1 MLEVEGLVS
10 GYGKFQ
16 VLRDLSLHVPQGQV
30 VALLGHNG
38 AGKSTTL
45 KSLFG
50 VLPRWSGSVRY
61 KGQAHD
67 VTDSATNARMGL
79 RYVPQERNTFPG
91 LPVEVNLKLGI
102 HGVAADIALTEK
114 RIAEVYEL
122 FPVLYERRGSLAQV
136 LSGGE
141 RQMLAISL
149 ALMTAPELLLLDEPS
164 LGLAPVAVQRLFDAL
179 GKMQRERGLS
189 ILLVEQN
196 MNEALRLAH
205 SVYVMQEGSIV
216 FHGPATEREE
226 IIRHLWGLHQE
237 GKPS

>member
-1 MLEVEGLVS
+1 MLEVRALVS
-10 GYGKFQ
+10 GYAKFQ
-16 VLRDLSLHVPQGQV
+16 VLKGVDLSVPRGRIV
-30 VALLGHNG
+30 TLLGHNG
-38 AGKSTTL
+38 AGKSTAL
-45 KSLFG
+45 RAIFG

-61 KGQAHD
+61 KGQTHD
-67 VTDSATNARMGL
+67 VRDSGENARMGM

-91 LPVEVNLKLGI
+91 LPVEVNLKLGM
-102 HGVAADIALTEK
+102 HGISADGATLRR
-114 RIAEVYEL
+114 RIGEVYEL
-122 FPVLYERRGSLAQV
+122 FPVLYERRAGLAQV

-179 GKMQRERGLS
+179 GKMQKDRGMS

-205 SVYVMQEGSIV
+205 SVYVMQEGGIV
-216 FHGPATEREE
+216 FHGAAAQKEE
-226 IIRHLWGLHQE
+226 IIRHLWGLHRKQ
-237 GKPS
+237 G